1 MKEDLRHIFE
11 NVNEWLKFAEA
22 KHAGLIVL
30 NSGLVFGILSVYS
43 NFTKHLHWSFI
54 ILSLLFLGA
63 SIFFTLVSLF
73 PRTYKNTMP
82 SKKNKTPNLYFNG
95 SIACL
100 SRNEFKSELLK
111 THPEYT
117 FTALEDNL
125 VDQIILNSKIAS
137 AKYTL
142 FKCAIIST
150 TTGLTLP
157 LLRIIFKAVFGF

>member
-1 MKEDLRHIFE
+1 MKEDLKDIFE
-11 NVNEWLKFAEA
+11 NVNEWLKFGEA

-73 PRTYKNTMP
+73 PRTYKKTFP
-82 SKKNKTPNLYFNG
+82 AVKNKTPNLYFNG

-100 SRNEFKSELLK
+100 TRDEFKTELLK
-111 THPEYT
+111 THPDHV
-117 FTALEDNL
+117 FTPLEDNL
-125 VDQIILNSKIAS
+125 IDQTILNSRIAS
-137 AKYTL
+137 AKYLL
-142 FKCAIIST
+142 FKYAIICT
-150 TTGLTLP
+150 TAGVSLP
-157 LLRIIFKAVFGF
+157 LLRIIFKALFSF

>member
-1 MKEDLRHIFE
+1 MKEDRKDIFQ

-43 NFTKHLHWSFI
+43 NFTKHLHASLI
-54 ILSLLFLGA
+54 ILSLIFLGA

-100 SRNEFKSELLK
+100 SKDEFKSELLK
-111 THPEYT
+111 THPEHT
-117 FTALEDNL
+117 FSVLEDNL
-125 VDQIILNSKIAS
+125 IDQTILNSKIAS

-142 FKCAIIST
+142 FKCSIICT
-150 TTGLTLP
+150 TTGLALP
-157 LLRIIFKAVFGF
+157 LLRIIFKSVFGF